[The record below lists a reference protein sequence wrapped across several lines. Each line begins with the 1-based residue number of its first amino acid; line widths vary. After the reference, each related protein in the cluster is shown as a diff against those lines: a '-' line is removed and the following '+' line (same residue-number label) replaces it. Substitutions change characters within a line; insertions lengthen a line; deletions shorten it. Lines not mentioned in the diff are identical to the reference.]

1 MTRVRVGMG
10 PHAHGSLI
18 RNHRRATRIRVVR
31 GKNGAALRPSGLPL
45 PARAHGVLAQ
55 VDLARIP
62 GIVGLAY
69 GLYPLGHEAPGWA
82 APGFLLG
89 MVVCAI
95 ITFLGDAPG
104 WVRFAAVA
112 VKLSGALLLI

>member
-1 MTRVRVGMG
+1 M
-10 PHAHGSLI
+10 PYGSLI
-18 RNHRRATRIRVVR
+18 RNLRRATRIRVVR
-31 GKNGAALRPSGLPL
+31 GKNGRRYGHPGCRSRRAPTAPLLRLIL
-45 PARAHGVLAQ
+45 LAS
-55 VDLARIP
+55 P
-62 GIVGLAY
+62 GIVGLAC

-112 VKLSGALLLI
+112 VNLSGALLLI